1 MRLLWG
7 RSCSACAAATI
18 HALLHTPLTSPPVT
32 NRSDRLSVSLTAHAT
47 LYVPR
52 PPEGAVIVGV
62 VIRGIEIG
70 ALARCADG
78 SFVKVNGDVVTRL
91 NPRHVQ
97 AALNRA
103 RPPRPRADTALTPPP
118 TTTVANAPSVVVVIK
133 KRRRIAT
140 PV

>member
-1 MRLLWG
+1 MGWLDAHCKQGAGPRQ
-7 RSCSACAAATI
+7 SASSSLSRDCRYNAMTKSS
-18 HALLHTPLTSPPVT
+18 LRV
-32 NRSDRLSVSLTAHAT
+32 SVSFTANAA

-52 PPEGAVIVGV
+52 PPQGAVIVGV

-97 AALNRA
+97 AALDRA
-103 RPPRPRADTALTPPP
+103 RPRKPRESLAPVMQSAAPAANSPP
-118 TTTVANAPSVVVVIK
+118 VVVIK
-133 KRRRIAT
+133 KRRRIAAA
-140 PV
+140 V